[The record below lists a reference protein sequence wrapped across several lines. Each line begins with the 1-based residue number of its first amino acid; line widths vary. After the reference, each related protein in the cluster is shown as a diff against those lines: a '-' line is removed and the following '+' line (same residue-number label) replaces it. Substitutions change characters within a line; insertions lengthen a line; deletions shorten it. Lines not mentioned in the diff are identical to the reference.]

1 MTAERDDSFTLMRG
15 STPLLISMPH
25 VGTELPE
32 ELAAR
37 MIPLARTVPDT
48 DWHLRTLYDFAESL
62 GATIIAA
69 RYSRYVI
76 DLNRPPDN
84 ASLYPGRD
92 TTALCPLDTFD
103 NEALYLPGQAPGAQ
117 EIAQRLRQYWQPYH
131 DALASE
137 IDALRARHGKVW
149 LWDAHSIRSVLP
161 RFFEGRLPDL
171 NFGTADGQ
179 SCTPEAAQRVIDATK
194 RATSYT
200 AILNGRYKGGY
211 ITRKYGDPAR
221 GVQAIQLEMAQ
232 AAYMD
237 ETPPF
242 AFDEKKAAALRP
254 YLREMVEAFTRA

>member
-1 MTAERDDSFTLMRG
+1 MIDERDACFTLKRG

-37 MIPLARTVPDT
+37 MIPVARTVPDT
-48 DWHLRTLYDFAESL
+48 DWHLKELYDFADEL
-62 GATIIAA
+62 GATVIAA

-92 TTALCPLDTFD
+92 TTSLCPLDTFD
-103 NEALYLPGQAPGAQ
+103 NEALYLPGQQPSQQ
-117 EIAQRLRQYWQPYH
+117 EIAQRLQQYWQPYH
-131 DALASE
+131 DALARE
-137 IDALRARHGKVW
+137 IDSLHTQHGRVW

-171 NFGTADGQ
+171 NFGTADGHSCVPQ
-179 SCTPEAAQRVIDATK
+179 SAQRVVDAAN
-194 RATSYT
+194 RATAYRT
-200 AILNGRYKGGY
+200 VLNGRYKGGY
-211 ITRKYGDPAR
+211 ITRRYGDPSR
-221 GVQAIQLEMAQ
+221 GIQAIQLEMAQ

-254 YLREMVEAFTRA
+254 HLREMVKAFAQD

>member
-1 MTAERDDSFTLMRG
+1 MTDDRHASFTLKRG

-32 ELAAR
+32 EFAAR

-48 DWHLRTLYDFAESL
+48 DWHLQALYDFAEAL
-62 GATIIAA
+62 GASVIAA

-92 TTALCPLDTFD
+92 TTGLCPLDTFD
-103 NEALYLPGQAPGAQ
+103 NEALYLPGQAPSDD
-117 EIAQRLRQYWQPYH
+117 EIAQRRQRYWQPYH
-131 DALASE
+131 DALARE
-137 IDALRARHGKVW
+137 IDALRARHGRVW

-171 NFGTADGQ
+171 NFGTADGH
-179 SCTPEAAQRVIDATK
+179 SCAPEMARRVIDAAS
-194 RATSYT
+194 RATAYRT
-200 AILNGRYKGGY
+200 VLNGRYKGGY
-211 ITRKYGDPAR
+211 ITRQYGDPAR
-221 GVQAIQLEMAQ
+221 NVHAIQLEMAQ
-232 AAYMD
+232 VAYMD

-254 YLREMVEAFTRA
+254 HLREMVEAFARD

>member
-1 MTAERDDSFTLMRG
+1 MTAQRDDSFTLKRG

-25 VGTELPE
+25 VGTELPQ

-37 MIPLARTVPDT
+37 MIPVARTVPDT
-48 DWHLRTLYDFAESL
+48 DWHLQALYDFADSL
-62 GATIIAA
+62 GASVIAA
-69 RYSRYVI
+69 RYSRYVV

-92 TTALCPLDTFD
+92 TTSLCPLDTFD
-103 NEALYLPGQAPGAQ
+103 NQALYLPGQAPSQ
-117 EIAQRLRQYWQPYH
+117 EEIAQRLQRYWQPYH
-131 DALASE
+131 GALASE
-137 IDALRARHGKVW
+137 IDALLSRHGKVW

-179 SCTPEAAQRVIDATK
+179 SCSPEAARRVMDAAR
-194 RATSYT
+194 RATAYT
-200 AILNGRYKGGY
+200 TVLNGRYKGGY
-211 ITRKYGDPAR
+211 ITRRYGDPAR

-242 AFDEKKAAALRP
+242 DFDEKKAAALRP
-254 YLREMVEAFTRA
+254 HLREMVEAFARA